1 MNSLRR
7 ISLILGI
14 AALTLLSGCAGI
26 VNKASQRFA
35 DNLGAAVLNQDD
47 PGTVRDGLPSYL
59 LLLDAL
65 LEGDPKNAGTLLAAA
80 RLYGAYAGS
89 FVEEPERARKM
100 AGRAF
105 GYARR
110 AVCERNAAF
119 CGVIEQPFE
128 PFAAEVA
135 KVGMKDIDLLYGLA
149 SAWAGRIQQDS
160 GDWNAIADL
169 PKVQLLVERVLAL
182 EPDYADGEPYMVV
195 GVLHSL
201 RPASVGG
208 KPELGKAA
216 FDTAIAMSQGR
227 NLMAKTLY
235 AKFYAR
241 LVFDQELHDRLLN
254 DVIAAAPEVPRLTLM
269 NVLAQQQAK
278 ALLVSGKDYF

>member
-1 MNSLRR
+1 MNTARR
-7 ISLILGI
+7 IPLILCI
-14 AALTLLSGCAGI
+14 AMLTLLPGCAGI
-26 VNKASQRFA
+26 VNKASQRLSE
-35 DNLGAAVLNQDD
+35 NLGKAILNQDD
-47 PGTVRDGLPSYL
+47 PGTVRDAVPAYL
-59 LLLDAL
+59 LLLDTL

-80 RLYGAYAGS
+80 RLYGAYGGN
-89 FVEEPERARKM
+89 FVDDPERAKKL
-100 AGRAF
+100 ANRAF

-110 AVCERNAAF
+110 ATCERNVAL

-135 KVGMKDIDLLYGLA
+135 KIEVKDIDVLYGLA

-169 PKVQLLVERVLAL
+169 PKVQLLTERVLAL
-182 EPDYADGEPYMVV
+182 NPDYADGEPHMVL
-195 GVLHSL
+195 GVLNSL
-201 RPASVGG
+201 RPASLGG

-216 FDTAIAMSQGR
+216 FETAITMSQGR

-254 DVIAAAPEVPRLTLM
+254 EVIAAAPEAPQLTLM

-278 ALLVSGKDYF
+278 ALLASGKDYF

>member
-1 MNSLRR
+1 MNTVRR
-7 ISLILGI
+7 IPLILCI
-14 AALTLLSGCAGI
+14 AALTLLPGCAGI
-26 VNKASQRFA
+26 VNKASQRLSE
-35 DNLGAAVLNQDD
+35 NLGKAILNQDD
-47 PGTVRDGLPSYL
+47 PGTVRDAVPAYL
-59 LLLDAL
+59 LLLDTL
-65 LEGDPKNAGTLLAAA
+65 LEGDPKNAGTLLSAA
-80 RLYGAYAGS
+80 RLYGAYGGN
-89 FVEEPERARKM
+89 FVDDPERAKKL
-100 AGRAF
+100 ANRAF

-110 AVCERNAAF
+110 ATCERNAVL

-135 KVGMKDIDLLYGLA
+135 KIDVKDIDLLYGLA

-169 PKVQLLVERVLAL
+169 PKVQLLTERVLAL
-182 EPDYADGEPYMVV
+182 NPQYADGEPHMVL

-201 RPASVGG
+201 RPASLGG

-216 FDTAIAMSQGR
+216 FETAVTMSQGR

-254 DVIAAAPEVPRLTLM
+254 EVIAAAPEAPQLTLM

-278 ALLVSGKDYF
+278 ALLASGKDYF

>member
-1 MNSLRR
+1 MNTLRR
-7 ISLILGI
+7 IPTILCL

-26 VNKASQRFA
+26 VNKASQRLSA
-35 DNLGAAVLNQDD
+35 NLGSAILNQDD
-47 PGTVRDGLPSYL
+47 PGTVRDAVPAYL

-80 RLYGAYAGS
+80 RLYEAYAGN
-89 FVEEPERARKM
+89 FVDEPERAKRM
-100 AGRAF
+100 ANRAF

-110 AVCERNAAF
+110 AVCERNAAL
-119 CGVIEQPFE
+119 CGAIEQPFD

-135 KVGMKDIDLLYGLA
+135 KIGAKDIDALYGLA

-182 EPDYADGEPYMVV
+182 DPNFADGEPHMVL
-195 GVLHSL
+195 GVLNSL
-201 RPASVGG
+201 RPASLGG

-216 FDTAIAMSQGR
+216 FETAIAMSQGR

-254 DVIAAAPEVPRLTLM
+254 EVIASAPEAPRLTLM

-278 ALLVSGKDYF
+278 ALLASGKDYF